1 MRQSLIAR
9 LWAQAWSLVLAE
21 LTQQEIGWLVSP
33 ARHLN
38 LLVARRTTMIVS
50 RVRLIAGLF
59 ALLTPLWI
67 IIDVFAFDRNVWLG
81 LAVARLLAT
90 AAFLA
95 LLRLPRRMNDM
106 FDAYKALATL
116 LAIPTTF
123 FIFAYLHMHGH
134 QIRGIQEAF
143 AVGYAFL
150 PFVMLAGLSI
160 FPLTLLECL
169 VFAAPVL
176 ALQGATVI
184 GGWSLVDWP
193 TAAASF
199 WLMAL
204 ITGVAAMAGTS
215 QLGFIIVLVREAVRD
230 SLTGCFS
237 RRSGEELLH
246 LQYRAA
252 ARANLPF
259 ALAFIDLDHFKQIN
273 DDFGHDAGDQTLKQA
288 AERIR
293 AGARGSDIL
302 IRWGGEE
309 FLLLLPSTDA
319 QGATIALLRLRR
331 AGFGPRPDDTPL
343 TASIGV
349 AERSADSVADWQSL
363 VAIADARMYEAKQS
377 GRDRLVGPLANTIE
391 EDLRDV

>member
-1 MRQSLIAR
+1 MRQSLITR
-9 LWAQAWSLVLAE
+9 LWSQAWSLVLAE

-38 LLVARRTTMIVS
+38 LLATRRTTMIVS

-67 IIDVFAFDRNVWLG
+67 VIDVFAFERDVWLG
-81 LAVARLLAT
+81 LAGARLLAT

-95 LLRLPRRMNDM
+95 LLRVPRRMNDM

-116 LAIPTTF
+116 LAIPTAF
-123 FIFAYLHMHGH
+123 FIFAFLHMQGQH
-134 QIRGIQEAF
+134 IRGVQEAF

-160 FPLTLLECL
+160 FPLTLLECIA
-169 VFAAPVL
+169 FAAPML
-176 ALQGATVI
+176 AVQGATMI
-184 GGWSLVDWP
+184 GGWSLFDWP

-237 RRSGEELLH
+237 RRSGEELLG

-252 ARANLPF
+252 ARANAPF

-273 DDFGHDAGDQTLKQA
+273 DSFGHDAGDETLTQA
-288 AERIR
+288 AEGIR

-309 FLLLLPSTDA
+309 FLLLLPNTDA
-319 QGATIALLRLRR
+319 QGAAIALQRLRQS
-331 AGFGPRPDDTPL
+331 GFGLRPDNTPL

-349 AERSADSVADWQSL
+349 GERNADHAADWQSL
-363 VAIADARMYEAKQS
+363 VAIADARMYEAKQG
-377 GRDRLVGPLANTIE
+377 GRDRLVGPLTNKID
-391 EDLRDV
+391 EDPRDV